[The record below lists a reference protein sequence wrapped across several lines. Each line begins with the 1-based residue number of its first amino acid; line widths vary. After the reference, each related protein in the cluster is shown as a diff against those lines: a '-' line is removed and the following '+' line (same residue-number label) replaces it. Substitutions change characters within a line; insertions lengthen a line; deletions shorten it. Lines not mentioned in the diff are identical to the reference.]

1 MKFETQKDRPLIE
14 AGEHVLKL
22 TAVDTLEM
30 DDLYGQS
37 KDGSGKVTKI
47 IWRFVSQSEDE
58 DGNPFEYAI
67 FTGMTYGN
75 EAAAMTK
82 LVDMLVPGMTPDKF
96 ADFDSDDL
104 IGKKFRGQIKHVK
117 KENGSG
123 MKAVH
128 VYITPI
134 AAKPAKPAPI
144 QEDDDLS
151 DPFADS

>member
-22 TAVDTLEM
+22 SAVDTLEM
-30 DDLYGQS
+30 DDLYGKS
-37 KDGSGKVTKI
+37 KDGKVTKV
-47 IWRFVSQSEDE
+47 IWRFVSLSEDE
-58 DGNPFEYAI
+58 NGNPFEYAV
-67 FTGMTYGN
+67 FTGQAYGN
-75 EAAAMTK
+75 EKAAMTA

-104 IGKKFRGQIKHVK
+104 IGKKFRAQIKHVK

-134 AAKPAKPAPI
+134 AAKPAKPAVV
-144 QEDDDLS
+144 QEDDELS